1 MTDPRPI
8 WWSVAE
14 VEAPAEWIVAFNA
27 LTDEDRADALGL
39 AAAIFVARVRRR
51 TGRGPTFSELF
62 AELFKNEP
70 LHPEWPSGLTY
81 PVRATIH
88 HAFRLHVAI
97 QWKRGGWISWD
108 PGVERSLRVGPTFR
122 ERSRARQAARARR
135 SAAVFDL
142 RDWS

>member
-8 WWSVAE
+8 LWSATE
-14 VEAPAEWIVAFNA
+14 VKAPDAWIEAFNS
-27 LTDEDRADALGL
+27 LTAEERADELGL
-39 AAAIFVARVRRR
+39 AAGIYVARVRRR

-62 AELFKNEP
+62 AELFKDTP

-97 QWKRGGWISWD
+97 QWRRRGWISWD

-122 ERSRARQAARARR
+122 EQSRARQAARAR
-135 SAAVFDL
+135 
-142 RDWS
+142 

>member
-8 WWSVAE
+8 WWSATE
-14 VEAPAEWIVAFNA
+14 VDAPEAWIEAFDA
-27 LTDEDRADALGL
+27 LTNEERASGLGL
-39 AAAIFVARVRRR
+39 AAAIFIARVRRR

-62 AELFKNEP
+62 AELFSDEP
-70 LHPEWPSGLTY
+70 LHPEWPTGLTY
-81 PVRATIH
+81 PVRAAIH

-122 ERSRARQAARARR
+122 ARSRERQAARSR
-135 SAAVFDL
+135 
-142 RDWS
+142 

>member
-1 MTDPRPI
+1 MTDSRPI
-8 WWSVAE
+8 WWSAAE
-14 VEAPAEWIVAFNA
+14 VKAPDAWIAAFRA
-27 LTDEDRADALGL
+27 LTDEEQADEMGL
-39 AAAIFVARVRRR
+39 TAAIFIARVRRR

-62 AELFKNEP
+62 AELFP
-70 LHPEWPSGLTY
+70 HDQLHPEWPPGLTY

-122 ERSRARQAARARR
+122 EKSRARQAARAR
-135 SAAVFDL
+135 
-142 RDWS
+142 